1 MRKMALIYGGA
12 VAIGTA
18 MGVWQAVFVCVGI
31 VSVLHGICLLMADDL

>member
-12 VAIGTA
+12 VAIGIA
-18 MGVWQAVFVCVGI
+18 IELWQAIFVCVGI